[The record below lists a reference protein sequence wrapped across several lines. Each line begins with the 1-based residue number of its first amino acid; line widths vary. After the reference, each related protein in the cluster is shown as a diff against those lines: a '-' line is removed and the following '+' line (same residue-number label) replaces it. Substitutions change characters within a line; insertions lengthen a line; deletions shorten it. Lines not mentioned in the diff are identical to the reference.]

1 MTTLDRAKEALKNQ
15 RETVKEKQIEAQ
27 LSAIE
32 ISANSAISNSLVDP
46 AMMVQT
52 MRNVGYSS
60 EANAS
65 GDIMDNAVE
74 AGAQTSMSLSD
85 SIRRTRFQK

>member
-32 ISANSAISNSLVDP
+32 ISNSAISNSLVDP

-52 MRNVGYSS
+52 MRNVRYSS

-65 GDIMDNAVE
+65 W
-74 AGAQTSMSLSD
+74 
-85 SIRRTRFQK
+85 